1 MTHSPP
7 THSPPTQSPP
17 TQSPPTHRR
26 ILIID
31 DEEAIQIVVQFGL
44 EMAVGW
50 DVMVASSGPEGIS
63 RAKIEHP
70 DMILLDVMMPE
81 MDGLATFR
89 ALQQSPET
97 RSIPVIFL
105 TAKAQATEKR
115 LFNDMGVNGVIT
127 KPFNSLD
134 LADQIVKV
142 LDW

>member
-1 MTHSPP
+1 MTQMDRVQTDRVHK
-7 THSPPTQSPP
+7 
-17 TQSPPTHRR
+17 R

-31 DEEAIQIVVQFGL
+31 DEEAIQVVVQFGL
-44 EMAVGW
+44 EMAAGW
-50 DVMVASSGPEGIS
+50 DVMTASSGMEGIQ
-63 RAKIEHP
+63 RAKAERP

-89 ALQQSPET
+89 ALRQSSET

-105 TAKAQATEKR
+105 TAKAQASEKR
-115 LFNDMGVNGVIT
+115 IFNDTGVNGVIT